1 MGKRIVW
8 ADNLK
13 GFLALLVMV
22 GHTIVWSGLTDK
34 LSAARLLYFLICSFH
49 MPAFFV
55 VGGYLVGIKKE
66 PVTFS
71 MRKSLSRI
79 LNLMVPTAC
88 AMIVYAMTQRYLG
101 GVPYS
106 EIIVNTWYWFVCVM
120 AAVSVLYPVLC
131 LILRSEV
138 SRLILLLSL
147 FLISKPISN
156 FVSMFF
162 GYFLCYDFGAALG
175 RGQENCAIIKITD
188 ASTPRILATVLCAG
202 IMVWAYR
209 AFGYEA
215 VVDSLYKIPV
225 GLLLSVLLI
234 SAFPRFQNDGLFA
247 EAGKVTLHSYLF
259 QFAVF
264 RWVENYT
271 GNFSLITAILVFV
284 SLTAACFFAPVM
296 LHRRFKNTNVYQAIF
311 NPSKFV
317 MKRITHN

>member
-13 GFLALLVMV
+13 GFLSLLVIV
-22 GHTIVWSGLTDK
+22 GHTVMWSGLMEK
-34 LSAARLLYFLICSFH
+34 RASARILYFLICSFH

-55 VGGYLVGIKKE
+55 IGGYLIGITKG

-79 LNLMVPTAC
+79 LNLVVPTTC

-106 EIIVNTWYWFVCVM
+106 EIIANTWYWFVCVI

-147 FLISKPISN
+147 FLIARPVSN

-175 RGQENCAIIKITD
+175 RGLEFGAIKKKR
-188 ASTPRILATVLCAG
+188 SLLPSILAAVLCSGIMAWAYCALGYGCRGFYLQNSSGVAAVRAAYLRLSAFSRRRIVRGSRKGHLAVIPVPICCVSMGGKLYGEFLPLNRRSGFCGPDSRVLLCAG
-202 IMVWAYR
+202 HA
-209 AFGYEA
+209 
-215 VVDSLYKIPV
+215 S
-225 GLLLSVLLI
+225 
-234 SAFPRFQNDGLFA
+234 
-247 EAGKVTLHSYLF
+247 
-259 QFAVF
+259 
-264 RWVENYT
+264 
-271 GNFSLITAILVFV
+271 
-284 SLTAACFFAPVM
+284 
-296 LHRRFKNTNVYQAIF
+296 
-311 NPSKFV
+311 
-317 MKRITHN
+317 